1 MERVASAYRK
11 IKRIDNN
18 DSASLLDETEKSL
31 EKGKKV
37 PIKPH
42 KAGKKEIISTLA
54 KNYVCTTEAE

>member
-18 DSASLLDETEKSL
+18 DSTFLLEET

-37 PIKPH
+37 TAKPH
-42 KAGKKEIISTLA
+42 KAGKKEIINNLV
-54 KNYVCTTEAE
+54 KNYVCATESE